1 MSLVKP
7 NIVAEALGITT
18 DALRKRRSRGTTKS
32 SKLSSSLSLNTEGSQ
47 TSTLVPSENEP
58 IDYIVTGTGRVMYE
72 TTLLDPSVRSNVE
85 KITTKRTKL
94 AHEER
99 MRKDFRYA
107 NSLGK
112 VNERKKRIHQQEVD
126 RRAKE
131 LLEREKIAQLK
142 LQEQRSG
149 VRGPRSEKQYAKW
162 VNPYDRG
169 NYWSSIEDYEN
180 SKKKKTFKGY
190 Y

>member
-7 NIVAEALGITT
+7 NIVAEALGITV

-32 SKLSSSLSLNTEGSQ
+32 SNQKSTLRSHSASSYTDNTES
-47 TSTLVPSENEP
+47 EP
-58 IDYIVTGTGRVMYE
+58 IDYIVTGKGRVMYD
-72 TTLLDPSVRSNVE
+72 TTLLDPSVRDNVE

-94 AHEER
+94 SHEER
-99 MRKDFRYA
+99 MKKDFRYA
-107 NSLGK
+107 NTLGK

-126 RRAKE
+126 KRAKE
-131 LLEREKIAQLK
+131 LLEKEKIAQLK
-142 LQEQRSG
+142 LQEQNDL
-149 VRGPRSEKQYAKW
+149 VRCSLPMKEYASW
-162 VNPYDRG
+162 VNPHTNG
-169 NYWSSIEDYEN
+169 NYWKSIEDYEN

>member
-7 NIVAEALGITT
+7 NIVAEALGITV
-18 DALRKRRSRGTTKS
+18 DALRKRRSRLTTKS
-32 SKLSSSLSLNTEGSQ
+32 SNHSSNHISHSDTDGA
-47 TSTLVPSENEP
+47 
-58 IDYIVTGTGRVMYE
+58 IDYIVNSNGRVMYDTE
-72 TTLLDPSVRSNVE
+72 LLAPSVRDNVE
-85 KITTKRTKL
+85 KITTKRTRL

-99 MRKDFRYA
+99 MKKDFRYA

-126 RRAKE
+126 KRAKE
-131 LLEREKIAQLK
+131 LLEKEKIAQLK

-149 VRGPRSEKQYAKW
+149 VRGPRPMKEYASW
-162 VNPYDRG
+162 VNPYTNG
-169 NYWSSIEDYEN
+169 NYWKSIEDYEN